1 MIKMTKLNKLK
12 SVKNGREYTQYTITV
27 PKKLA
32 EDNDLHRI
40 AELEWLQG
48 AKGSLILKLKK

>member
-1 MIKMTKLNKLK
+1 MRLNHLK

-32 EDNDLHRI
+32 EENNLHRI
-40 AELEWLQG
+40 TELEWIQG
-48 AKGSLILKLKK
+48 AKGALILKPRK